1 MWLLLDDGLISVEV
15 LGAGETLPAGDYI
28 FVATDS
34 LGCSSETA
42 FTIGEPNELVIDVT
56 IVSEDSG
63 AGDGQAEATV
73 TGGTPDYNV
82 VWNNMA
88 GMEANPDSLSGGLY
102 TAVVT
107 DANGCTATAS
117 LTMTVDGIVEF
128 TALEGALFPVP
139 VTDALNVRL
148 ATPLNSTA
156 RVDIRDVQGRLI
168 ESTQMLPNQQL
179 LVLDAASWNAGVYTI
194 QISNEE
200 ARASWSFVK

>member
-1 MWLLLDDGLISVEV
+1 MGTGADSVAGEATFTISAPEALVIELTLISQ
-15 LGAGETLPAGDYI
+15 
-28 FVATDS
+28 
-34 LGCSSETA
+34 
-42 FTIGEPNELVIDVT
+42 
-56 IVSEDSG
+56 DSG

-82 VWNNMA
+82 VWNNMT

-128 TALEGALFPVP
+128 TALEGSLFPVP

-148 ATPLNSTA
+148 ATP
-156 RVDIRDVQGRLI
+156 I
-168 ESTQMLPNQQL
+168 EQHCTRGHPRRSRS
-179 LVLDAASWNAGVYTI
+179 LD
-194 QISNEE
+194 
-200 ARASWSFVK
+200 